1 MKVKKRIHLSAGI
14 MLISFIGIVIIQYY
28 WINRAY
34 NSSKVSFNYQVTGA
48 MLDVVRTLEHDEI
61 DEKYKEF
68 HDPQDKNLRPPMR
81 IRIDEYNY
89 SHDQLNTNDNY
100 YKQKSDIAE
109 EIIFDI
115 YNDRNKLIEERIDP
129 IKLDSLISNNLI
141 RRNIKT
147 YCEYAIYHPAR
158 DTMIYKNFDGDEK
171 FFFNNASSFKLFPR
185 DKVEYPSYLLVHFPN
200 EEKYIINKNILVFL
214 ISVILLVC
222 IIVSYVM
229 IVKKLEYLKMLYD
242 FENEFINNITHEF
255 KTPIAT
261 IAIASELLS
270 DPDIIKNQ
278 KFFEQHIKTIR
289 DENRRLKEMSEKIL
303 TTARISKGILT
314 LQKELVDIHDIIVDL
329 TEKVKVRTEIK
340 DGKIIL
346 NLQATDYKIYADRFH
361 ICNVISNLLD
371 NAEKYSPKSPLIEIS
386 TSSSNNLLQIDV
398 RDNGVGIEKSEFKN
412 IFQRMYRIP
421 AGDVHNFKGYGLGLS
436 YVKSIVDAH
445 KGVIE
450 INSEINV
457 GSTFTVKLPI
467 NLE

>member
-185 DKVEYPSYLLVHFPN
+185 DKVE
-200 EEKYIINKNILVFL
+200 
-214 ISVILLVC
+214 
-222 IIVSYVM
+222 
-229 IVKKLEYLKMLYD
+229 
-242 FENEFINNITHEF
+242 
-255 KTPIAT
+255 
-261 IAIASELLS
+261 
-270 DPDIIKNQ
+270 
-278 KFFEQHIKTIR
+278 
-289 DENRRLKEMSEKIL
+289 
-303 TTARISKGILT
+303 
-314 LQKELVDIHDIIVDL
+314 
-329 TEKVKVRTEIK
+329 
-340 DGKIIL
+340 
-346 NLQATDYKIYADRFH
+346 
-361 ICNVISNLLD
+361 
-371 NAEKYSPKSPLIEIS
+371 
-386 TSSSNNLLQIDV
+386 
-398 RDNGVGIEKSEFKN
+398 
-412 IFQRMYRIP
+412 
-421 AGDVHNFKGYGLGLS
+421 
-436 YVKSIVDAH
+436 
-445 KGVIE
+445 
-450 INSEINV
+450 
-457 GSTFTVKLPI
+457 
-467 NLE
+467 